1 MHFWTNLIQTLR
13 DFFQRKNCV
22 GFLQFA
28 SYIIILYM
36 PKTVL
41 SPGVAK
47 TITVKIRWENTK
59 VWEPLKRLRCQNKR
73 YYWFFSSSKVR
84 NLRVVAVNRKWLEGS
99 FVLLLKLLRV
109 YTWHMSLVSR
119 SVQTYWH
126 IYIYTHTH
134 THTYIWHYYV
144 YRQLQVAWKKI
155 CI

>member
-109 YTWHMSLVSR
+109 YTWHMSLVSG
-119 SVQTYWH
+119 SVQTFWH

-134 THTYIWHYYV
+134 TYTYIWHYYV